1 MQAQAVL
8 YSLYKL
14 QLDEDAE
21 EKQVCLIALLV
32 LKYFMQTFAPAPRSP
47 TAAAHPPPFFSTGLI
62 SLSYEM

>member
-47 TAAAHPPPFFSTGLI
+47 TAAAHPPLFFL
-62 SLSYEM
+62 LD

>member
-21 EKQVCLIALLV
+21 EKQVCLIVLLV
-32 LKYFMQTFAPAPRSP
+32 LKYCIQTFAPAPRSP
-47 TAAAHPPPFFSTGLI
+47 TATDHPPLFFL
-62 SLSYEM
+62 LD